1 MKLPI
6 IKSLK
11 DKKNQKRYERNQFI
25 KESLRT
31 CMLPFTCNQRD
42 TNPQTDPQKYW
53 GKKTKTKTKKNSI
66 YI

>member
-31 CMLPFTCNQRD
+31 RMLPFTCNQRD
-42 TNPQTDPQKYW
+42 TNPQTDPQKY
-53 GKKTKTKTKKNSI
+53 
-66 YI
+66 